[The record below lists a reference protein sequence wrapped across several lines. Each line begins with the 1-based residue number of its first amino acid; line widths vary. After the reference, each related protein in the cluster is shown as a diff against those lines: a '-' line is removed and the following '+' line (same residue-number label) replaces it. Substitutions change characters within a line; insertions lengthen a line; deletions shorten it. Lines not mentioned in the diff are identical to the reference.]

1 MSLLAT
7 KAAPIGFALGSVGH
21 GDGRVNGLALCRGD
35 VRSSACTSCILT
47 AGARIRDLCPRNKEA
62 VVWYDE
68 CMVRYSDAAF
78 FGDADYDQSF
88 PLFNPRNTFNTRNV
102 SDPKVFDGKV
112 ALLLERLKNK
122 AYISPLMFAKQ
133 ELEIGDQSRNLYGLA
148 QCTKDISGGD
158 CKKCLE
164 AAINKL
170 RRCCRGQRGARV
182 VGGSCNMRY
191 ELYLVHSVLIR
202 GNAMSS
208 QGWAL
213 PLKWITAAFCASA
226 TVVFLGSPDPTCASK
241 DQCHEHDHG
250 RLLDLEA
257 ESLIAT
263 GSTLIPDSEN
273 QE

>member
-1 MSLLAT
+1 MHSPASSTLYFLCSALLFHAFLTTAIDPLHAKCSISKNYTSNDAFGHNLPQMMSLLAT

-191 ELYLVHSVLIR
+191 ELY
-202 GNAMSS
+202 
-208 QGWAL
+208 
-213 PLKWITAAFCASA
+213 AF
-226 TVVFLGSPDPTCASK
+226 
-241 DQCHEHDHG
+241 
-250 RLLDLEA
+250 LDDA
-257 ESLIAT
+257 
-263 GSTLIPDSEN
+263 
-273 QE
+273 